1 MSDGFGF
8 GILVGALITFLVDTL
23 FFARYKKEIYERLE
37 IIRDSLIKSNEERRS
52 K

>member
-23 FFARYKKEIYERLE
+23 FFVRYKKEIYERLHRE
-37 IIRDSLIKSNEERRS
+37 LTNKGEQ

>member
-23 FFARYKKEIYERLE
+23 FFARYKKEIYERLHRE
-37 IIRDSLIKSNEERRS
+37 FTNKE